1 MDADGA
7 YQPMPNR
14 ADNSP
19 SDNEVQPVAS
29 PTVRAL
35 LIAGGSVFTAVGF
48 VGVVL
53 PVLPTTPFLLLAAF
67 CYARSSQRL
76 YEWLLD
82 TRGFGPLIRQYRD
95 HRTIPT
101 KAKAIAVTMIAVT
114 IGLSAAFAIP
124 LVPVKV
130 LVVVIGLAVS
140 GWILSH
146 PSSADMQTE

>member
-1 MDADGA
+1 MHQEA
-7 YQPMPNR
+7 MHNR
-14 ADNSP
+14 ADNS
-19 SDNEVQPVAS
+19 SRDTEVQPVAS

-76 YEWLLD
+76 YEWLLN

-95 HRTIPT
+95 HRTIPM
-101 KAKAIAVTMIAVT
+101 KAKVIAVTMIAVT
-114 IGLSAAFAIP
+114 ISLSAVFAIP

-130 LVVVIGLAVS
+130 LVVAIGIAVS

-146 PSSADMQTE
+146 PSDVDVQAE